1 MVWTSEMFL
10 AQHSRPRGSIA
21 LFAGKSKI
29 EVMAS
34 KATAPSK
41 TADGTRN
48 SADTDVREQ
57 SKTRGRSQQASK
69 GLHGQPA
76 ATADTVG
83 QSRKRPAGVA
93 SQRSTADKGLKGP
106 SKRPRVSAA
115 IQKGS
120 AAMAGSEATGILL
133 SVYHNLFSQCRH
145 LMAW

>member
-1 MVWTSEMFL
+1 MSMVWTSETFL

-29 EVMAS
+29 EVMAG
-34 KATAPSK
+34 KAIAPSK

-48 SADTDVREQ
+48 SADKDVREQ

-76 ATADTVG
+76 ASADTVG
-83 QSRKRPAGVA
+83 QSGKRPAGVA
-93 SQRSTADKGLKGP
+93 ASQRSAADKGLKGS

-115 IQKGS
+115 LQKGS
-120 AAMAGSEATGILL
+120 AAVARSEATGIHL
-133 SVYHNLFSQCRH
+133 SVYHICKHSWFV
-145 LMAW
+145 